1 MSYFFYMI
9 KWSKLPKTDLTI
21 AAAISLETA
30 GFIGNKYGELYG
42 FTYIFFVALI
52 IILMISL
59 DSSKLN
65 NEKNI
70 YIPKNNIRPI
80 ESKKTIE
87 NKLISRLWFWQ
98 RS

>member
-1 MSYFFYMI
+1 MI

-42 FTYIFFVALI
+42 LTYIFSVALI

-59 DSSKLN
+59 DAVKTN

-80 ESKKTIE
+80 ESKKAIE
-87 NKLISRLWFWQ
+87 NKYIPRQWFWQ
-98 RS
+98 KS

>member
-1 MSYFFYMI
+1 MI

-21 AAAISLETA
+21 SAAISLETA
-30 GFIGNKYGELYG
+30 GFIGNKYSAIYG
-42 FTYIFFVALI
+42 FTYVFSVTLI

-59 DSSKLN
+59 DAAKAK

-87 NKLISRLWFWQ
+87 NKIISRLWFWQ

>member
-1 MSYFFYMI
+1 MI

-21 AAAISLETA
+21 ASAISLETA

-42 FTYIFFVALI
+42 FTYIFSVALI

-59 DSSKLN
+59 DAANAN

-80 ESKKTIE
+80 ERKKAIE
-87 NKLISRLWFWQ
+87 NKISPRQWFWQ

>member
-1 MSYFFYMI
+1 MI

-42 FTYIFFVALI
+42 FTYFFSVALVI
-52 IILMISL
+52 FLMISL
-59 DSSKLN
+59 DAAKTN
-65 NEKNI
+65 KEKNI
-70 YIPKNNIRPI
+70 GIPKNNIRPI
-80 ESKKTIE
+80 ESKKAIE
-87 NKLISRLWFWQ
+87 NTNILRQLLWQ

>member
-1 MSYFFYMI
+1 MI

-30 GFIGNKYGELYG
+30 GFIGNKFGELYG
-42 FTYIFFVALI
+42 FTYIFSVALI

-59 DSSKLN
+59 DAAKTN

-80 ESKKTIE
+80 ESKKAIE
-87 NKLISRLWFWQ
+87 NKISPRQWFWQ

>member
-1 MSYFFYMI
+1 MI

-42 FTYIFFVALI
+42 FTYMFSVSLI

-59 DSSKLN
+59 DAAKTN

-80 ESKKTIE
+80 ESKKAIE
-87 NKLISRLWFWQ
+87 NTISPRQWFWQ

>member
-1 MSYFFYMI
+1 MI

-30 GFIGNKYGELYG
+30 GFIGNKFGELYG
-42 FTYIFFVALI
+42 FTYIFSVALI

-59 DSSKLN
+59 DAAKTN

-80 ESKKTIE
+80 ESKKAIE
-87 NKLISRLWFWQ
+87 NTISPRQWFWQ

>member
-1 MSYFFYMI
+1 MI
-9 KWSKLPKTDLTI
+9 NWSKLPKTDLTI

-30 GFIGNKYGELYG
+30 GFVGNKYGELYG
-42 FTYIFFVALI
+42 FTYIFSVALI

-59 DSSKLN
+59 YAAKIN

-80 ESKKTIE
+80 ESKKAIE
-87 NKLISRLWFWQ
+87 NKNIPRQWLWQ